1 MTTTTKFE
9 HTSVV
14 LHLEKKEFALARK
27 NVLQGLAPESAKAL
41 TELGDNGW
49 ELVATIPYS
58 SGSAGLS
65 SFAATDAAIGL
76 FKRVKE

>member
-1 MTTTTKFE
+1 MTTLTRFE

-14 LHLEKKEFALARK
+14 LHLEKKDFALARK
-27 NVLQGLAPESAKAL
+27 DVLQGLAAKSAEAL
-41 TELGDNGW
+41 AELGNDGW
-49 ELVATIPYS
+49 ELVAVIPYS

>member
-1 MTTTTKFE
+1 MTTITRFE

-14 LHLEKKEFALARK
+14 LYLEKKDFALARK
-27 NVLQGLAPESAKAL
+27 NVLQGIAAESAEAL

-49 ELVATIPYS
+49 ELVAVLPYS

-65 SFAATDAAIGL
+65 VFAATDAAIGL
-76 FKRVKE
+76 LKRAKE